1 MKNKDIDILE
11 FARKISMLTLDTP
24 ISIEY
29 DIKYGQ
35 KKKRWWTCQ
44 REHLTVWCLHQ
55 PTLGISGFT
64 RKRPNDST
72 RKMYYQFGRPET
84 LLWLAEALGEEKS
97 KLRSIVEKI
106 ENVKKARTAC
116 KIIREED
123 NIPFERILFLVER
136 I

>member
-1 MKNKDIDILE
+1 M
-11 FARKISMLTLDTP
+11 
-24 ISIEY
+24 
-29 DIKYGQ
+29 
-35 KKKRWWTCQ
+35 
-44 REHLTVWCLHQ
+44 
-55 PTLGISGFT
+55 
-64 RKRPNDST
+64 
-72 RKMYYQFGRPET
+72 
-84 LLWLAEALGEEKS
+84 AEALGEEKS